1 MNSRKSVC
9 SLLLLAVAAV
19 PAMAQT
25 VPYQS
30 SQRSQYGNVLSDG
43 TLPKGG
49 TFLFRVDAAV
59 QYADNLALT
68 DDPDLQVSSGGLEL
82 SPGFYASYSSDSFQG
97 AIDYSLI
104 GRAWEESDFDDV
116 THRLAANGRWTAVA
130 DLFYVDGTA
139 AYFDSVIDPRAGMNP
154 GNAGLLGT
162 DNLAET
168 ATTTLTPTL
177 RKRFNEF
184 EFLAMYSYGRVWYI
198 DTPDSTTT
206 IDNDFED
213 STDQFARTAF
223 GTAETD
229 RKLTGQVFYEWSKS
243 EFEVSPDYR
252 YDRLGFDGGW
262 QFADT
267 LTLVG
272 DVGVESALD
281 EDTSSGGLDDEFWS
295 AGLRWLPGANTS
307 AEARFGQRFFG
318 DSYYAAVTRRAKLVL
333 MELSYREEPTVES
346 LRVGSSEVVPG
357 QLPPSSPGTD
367 PGRVSSDPFVAKDAR
382 FALTAEGA
390 KTGIRMTVYDTERD
404 YLSGTIADETTIGGR
419 LGATRQFA
427 ANLSGD
433 LEASY
438 EDTETESLGA
448 GPLQGQNNTY
458 QTEALLRLNHRTSR
472 TITTSLE
479 GGYFNQSGTLAYDGW
494 WVALR
499 ARYQP

>member
-1 MNSRKSVC
+1 MIPGKRLRTIV
-9 SLLLLAVAAV
+9 LLLACTAAPV
-19 PAMAQT
+19 MAQT

-30 SQRSQYGNVLSDG
+30 PQRSQYGNVLSDE
-43 TLPKGG
+43 TLPRGG
-49 TFLFRVDAAV
+49 ILQLRVDSAV

-82 SPGFYASYSSDSFQG
+82 SPGFYASYSGDSFQG

-116 THRLAANGRWTAVA
+116 THELAANGRWTAVA

-139 AYFDSVIDPRAGMNP
+139 AYFDSVIDPRAGMNS
-154 GNAGLLGT
+154 GNAGLLGS

-168 ATTTLTPTL
+168 ATASVTPTL

-184 EFLAMYSYGRVWYI
+184 EASALYSYGRVWYL
-198 DTPDSTTT
+198 DLDDPATTT
-206 IDNDFED
+206 VNQDLED
-213 STDQFARTAF
+213 STDQMARTAF

-229 RKLTGQVFYEWSKS
+229 RNLTGQVFYDWSKS

-281 EDTSSGGLDDEFWS
+281 EDTSSGGLDEDFWS
-295 AGLRWLPGANTS
+295 AGLRWVPDANTS

-318 DSYYAAVTRRAKLVL
+318 DSYYVAIERRARALL
-333 MELSYREEPTVES
+333 IEASYIEEPTVES
-346 LRVGSSEVVPG
+346 FRVGSTSFNPG
-357 QLPPSSPGTD
+357 ELPPVSPGTN

-382 FALTAEGA
+382 ITLTVEGSR
-390 KTGIRMTVYDTERD
+390 TTIRAMAYDTERD
-404 YLSGTIADETTIGGR
+404 YLSGSVAEETTIGGG
-419 LGATRQFA
+419 LSATRQFA
-427 ANLSGD
+427 ANFSGD
-433 LEASY
+433 LQATY
-438 EDTETESLGA
+438 QDTDTEAALD
-448 GPLQGQNNTY
+448 QVQDHTY
-458 QTEALLRLNHRTSR
+458 QTEAILRFNHRTSR

-479 GGYFNQSGTLAYDGW
+479 GGYYNQSGTLAYDGW